1 MEMKGPLTFVSS
13 VLTYFTI
20 FIVMISKSNKGVSDS
35 ETDYTFSFVKAIN
48 GGKSL
53 DES

>member
-20 FIVMISKSNKGVSDS
+20 FFINIVMISKSNKGVSDS
-35 ETDYTFSFVKAIN
+35 ETDYTFSFVKAIMVA
-48 GGKSL
+48 KV
-53 DES
+53 